1 MATGDDDDDDVH
13 GMQRLCPARV
23 PPVSRPCPARVR
35 QTKASHKP
43 TPEAM
48 SIMNGDED
56 DGDEVDGD
64 DVDVNAADDAD
75 DNVECV
81 IVYRVGHGNDE
92 AMLTIMMVMMLI
104 TDLTCAADNILHTIR
119 YLEVHTY
126 IMVVI
131 WYIIYNGGGDILE
144 CDCM

>member
-35 QTKASHKP
+35 QTKASHKS

-56 DGDEVDGD
+56 EGDEGCH
-64 DVDVNAADDAD
+64 AAMQLPC
-75 DNVECV
+75 CV
-81 IVYRVGHGNDE
+81 YFTRWASSTSTTG
-92 AMLTIMMVMMLI
+92 
-104 TDLTCAADNILHTIR
+104 
-119 YLEVHTY
+119 
-126 IMVVI
+126 MVVA
-131 WYIIYNGGGDILE
+131 
-144 CDCM
+144 

>member
-1 MATGDDDDDDVH
+1 MDTGDDDDDDVH

-35 QTKASHKP
+35 QTKASHKS

-56 DGDEVDGD
+56 DGDEGDGD
-64 DVDVNAADDAD
+64 DVDVDAADDAD

-131 WYIIYNGGGDILE
+131 WYIIYNGGGDILD

>member
-1 MATGDDDDDDVH
+1 M
-13 GMQRLCPARV
+13 
-23 PPVSRPCPARVR
+23 
-35 QTKASHKP
+35 
-43 TPEAM
+43 
-48 SIMNGDED
+48 
-56 DGDEVDGD
+56 
-64 DVDVNAADDAD
+64 
-75 DNVECV
+75 

-131 WYIIYNGGGDILE
+131 WYIIYNGGGDIRD
-144 CDCM
+144 CDCTQIIASISVHTWITYTTYVRTYVRTDRQTDRQTRIRLNVYESRSKSAKVDSSELNVYLKSTKTIKHILKSIKIH

>member
-48 SIMNGDED
+48 
-56 DGDEVDGD
+56 
-64 DVDVNAADDAD
+64 
-75 DNVECV
+75 
-81 IVYRVGHGNDE
+81 YYYYYYH
-92 AMLTIMMVMMLI
+92 
-104 TDLTCAADNILHTIR
+104 
-119 YLEVHTY
+119 YY
-126 IMVVI
+126 
-131 WYIIYNGGGDILE
+131 YYYNYYY
-144 CDCM
+144 